1 MDIEKYLSKFF
12 NGTKDPSL
20 RAMEFFMEEFEHP
33 EEELKAI
40 HIAGTNG
47 KGSITEMITKVLI
60 NAGYTV
66 GKYMSPHL
74 IKYNERISINNKN
87 ISDIE
92 IEELI
97 NKINPKIEKYNSQND
112 THVTLFELETTMA
125 FLYFKEKKC
134 DFVILETGLG
144 GLYDCTNVCKPI
156 ISIISNIGYDHMH
169 ILGNTLPEIAVQKAG
184 IIKENSN
191 TIFVS
196 QQDNV
201 NKVIYDTCK
210 EKNNKLHIVFEND
223 IINYSYDKNYQKFDY
238 KQFKH
243 ILVNLK
249 GFKQCINASIII
261 ECVQILNKI
270 GYKITENEMKNA
282 LKTVIHK
289 ARFETINKQPLI
301 IYDGAHNEPAIEN
314 LKNTINMYHKE
325 DKKVY
330 IISILKTKD
339 YKTILKQLCDDTE
352 SIYIFTGGNDSTRYV
367 EKQELLKIAKTY
379 LKIPNM
385 FALDLEESIREVKNK
400 YINYTTFV
408 IGSFYIYGDVLNFI
422 NKNVK

>member
-12 NGTKDPSL
+12 NGTKNPSL
-20 RAMEFFMEEFEHP
+20 KVMEFFMEEFEHP
-33 EEELKAI
+33 EKELKTI

-47 KGSITEMITKVLI
+47 KGSITEMIAKVLI

-87 ISDIE
+87 INDIE

-97 NKINPKIEKYNSQND
+97 NKINPKIEEYNSKND
-112 THVTLFELETTMA
+112 TPVTLFELETTMA

-144 GLYDCTNVCKPI
+144 GLYDCTNICKPI
-156 ISIISNIGYDHMH
+156 ISIISNIGYDHMQ

-196 QQDNV
+196 QEDDV
-201 NKVIYDTCK
+201 NKVIFNTCK
-210 EKNNKLHIVFEND
+210 DKNNDLHIISEKD

-238 KQFKH
+238 KQFKD

-249 GFKQCINASIII
+249 GYKQCINASIII

-270 GYKITENEMKNA
+270 GYEIIEKDMKTA
-282 LKTVIHK
+282 LRTIIHK
-289 ARFETINKQPLI
+289 ARFETISKEPLI

-330 IISILKTKD
+330 IISILKSKD
-339 YKTILKQLCDDTE
+339 YKTILKQLCTDLDI
-352 SIYIFTGGNDSTRYV
+352 IYIFTSGNDSTRYV
-367 EKQELLKIAKTY
+367 EKEELLKTAKTY

-408 IGSFYIYGDVLNFI
+408 IGSFYIYSDVLKFI
-422 NKNVK
+422 SKL

>member
-12 NGTKDPSL
+12 NGTKNPSL
-20 RAMEFFMEEFEHP
+20 KVMEFFMEEFEHP
-33 EEELKAI
+33 EKELKTI

-47 KGSITEMITKVLI
+47 KGSITEMIAKVLI

-87 ISDIE
+87 INDIE

-97 NKINPKIEKYNSQND
+97 NKINPKIEEYNSKND
-112 THVTLFELETTMA
+112 TPVTLFELETTMA

-144 GLYDCTNVCKPI
+144 GLYDCTNICKPI
-156 ISIISNIGYDHMH
+156 ISIISNIGYDHMQ

-196 QQDNV
+196 QEDDV
-201 NKVIYDTCK
+201 NKVIFNTCK
-210 EKNNKLHIVFEND
+210 EKNNDLHIISEKD

-238 KQFKH
+238 KQFKD

-249 GFKQCINASIII
+249 GYKQCINASIII

-270 GYKITENEMKNA
+270 GYEIIEKDMKTA
-282 LKTVIHK
+282 LRTIIHK
-289 ARFETINKQPLI
+289 ARFETISKEPLI

-330 IISILKTKD
+330 IISILKSKD
-339 YKTILKQLCDDTE
+339 YKTILKQLCTDLDI
-352 SIYIFTGGNDSTRYV
+352 IYIFTSGNDSTRYV
-367 EKQELLKIAKTY
+367 EKEELLKTAKTY

-408 IGSFYIYGDVLNFI
+408 IGSFYIYSDVLKFI
-422 NKNVK
+422 SKL

>member
-1 MDIEKYLSKFF
+1 MDIEKYLSNFF
-12 NGTKDPSL
+12 KGTKNPSL
-20 RAMEFFMEEFEHP
+20 KAMKFFMEEFEHP
-33 EEELKAI
+33 EKELKAI

-87 ISDIE
+87 INDIE

-97 NKINPKIEKYNSQND
+97 NKINPKIEEYNSKND
-112 THVTLFELETTMA
+112 IPVTLFELETTMA

-144 GLYDCTNVCKPI
+144 GLYDCTNICKPI
-156 ISIISNIGYDHMH
+156 VSIISNIGYDHMH
-169 ILGNTLPEIAVQKAG
+169 ILGNTLPEIAIQKAG

-196 QQDNV
+196 QEDDV
-201 NKVIYDTCK
+201 NRVIYDTCK
-210 EKNNKLHIVFEND
+210 EKNNDIHIVSEED

-238 KQFKH
+238 KQFKD

-249 GFKQCINASIII
+249 GYKQCINASIVI

-270 GYKITENEMKNA
+270 GYKITEKDMKNA
-282 LKTVIHK
+282 LKTIIHK
-289 ARFETINKQPLI
+289 ARFEIISKEPLI
-301 IYDGAHNEPAIEN
+301 IYDGAHNQPAIEN

-330 IISILKTKD
+330 IISILKSKD
-339 YKTILKQLCDDTE
+339 YKTILKQLCTDTE
-352 SIYIFTGGNDSTRYV
+352 VTYIFTSGNDSTRYV
-367 EKQELLKIAKTY
+367 EKEELLKTAKTY
-379 LKIPNM
+379 LKIQNM
-385 FALDLEESIREVKNK
+385 FALDLEESIKMIKNK
-400 YINYTTFV
+400 CIDYTNFI

-422 NKNVK
+422 KDNSK

>member
-1 MDIEKYLSKFF
+1 MDIEKYLSNFF
-12 NGTKDPSL
+12 KGTKNPSL
-20 RAMEFFMEEFEHP
+20 RAMEFFMDEFDHP
-33 EEELKAI
+33 EKELKAI

-60 NAGYTV
+60 DAGYTV

-74 IKYNERISINNKN
+74 LEYNERISINNKN
-87 ISDIE
+87 IDNIE
-92 IEELI
+92 MEELI
-97 NKINPKIEKYNSQND
+97 NKINPKIEKYNSQSD
-112 THVTLFELETTMA
+112 TNVTLFELETTMA
-125 FLYFKEKKC
+125 FLYFKDKKC

-144 GLYDCTNVCKPI
+144 GLYDCTNICKPI
-156 ISIISNIGYDHMH
+156 VSIISNIGYDHMN
-169 ILGNTLPEIAVQKAG
+169 ILGNTLLEIAVQKAG

-191 TIFVS
+191 TIFVN
-196 QQDNV
+196 QDDDV

-210 EKNNKLHIVFEND
+210 EKHNDLHIIFEKD

-238 KQFKH
+238 KQFKN

-249 GFKQCINASIII
+249 GYKQCINASIVI
-261 ECVQILNKI
+261 ECMQILNKI
-270 GYKITENEMKNA
+270 GYKITEKEIKNA
-282 LKTVIHK
+282 LKTIIHK
-289 ARFETINKQPLI
+289 ARFETISKEPLI

-339 YKTILKQLCDDTE
+339 YKTILKQLCTDTE
-352 SIYIFTGGNDSTRYV
+352 AIYIFTGGNDSTRYV
-367 EKQELLKIAKTY
+367 EKEELLKTAKKY
-379 LKIPNM
+379 LKTSNM
-385 FALDLEESIREVKNK
+385 FALDLEESIKEVKNK
-400 YINYTTFV
+400 YKNHTTFV

-422 NKNVK
+422 KDEK

>member
-1 MDIEKYLSKFF
+1 MDIEKYLSNFFKGTKNPSLKAMKFF
-12 NGTKDPSL
+12 MK
-20 RAMEFFMEEFEHP
+20 EFEHL
-33 EEELKAI
+33 EKELKAI

-97 NKINPKIEKYNSQND
+97 NKINPKIEEYNSKND
-112 THVTLFELETTMA
+112 IPVTLFELETTMA

-144 GLYDCTNVCKPI
+144 GLYDCTNICKPI
-156 ISIISNIGYDHMH
+156 VSIISNIGYDHMD

-191 TIFVS
+191 TIFVN
-196 QQDNV
+196 QEDDV
-201 NKVIYDTCK
+201 NKVIYNTCK
-210 EKNNKLHIVFEND
+210 EKNNDLHIVSEED
-223 IINYSYDKNYQKFDY
+223 ILNYSYDKNYQKFDY
-238 KQFKH
+238 KQFKD

-249 GFKQCINASIII
+249 GYKQCINASIVI

-270 GYKITENEMKNA
+270 GYKITERNMKNA
-282 LKTVIHK
+282 LKTIIHK
-289 ARFETINKQPLI
+289 ARFETISKEPLI

-330 IISILKTKD
+330 IISILKSKD
-339 YKTILKQLCDDTE
+339 YKTILKQLCTDTE
-352 SIYIFTGGNDSTRYV
+352 VIYIFTSGNDSTRYV
-367 EKQELLKIAKTY
+367 EKEELLKTAKTY

-385 FALDLEESIREVKNK
+385 FAVDLEESIKMIKNK
-400 YINYTTFV
+400 YIDYTNFI

-422 NKNVK
+422 KDNSK

>member
-1 MDIEKYLSKFF
+1 MDIEKYLSNFF
-12 NGTKDPSL
+12 KGTKNPSL
-20 RAMEFFMEEFEHP
+20 KAMKFFMEEFEHP
-33 EEELKAI
+33 EKELKAI

-60 NAGYTV
+60 NVGYTV

-97 NKINPKIEKYNSQND
+97 NKINPKIEEYNSKND
-112 THVTLFELETTMA
+112 IPVTLFELETTMA

-144 GLYDCTNVCKPI
+144 GLYDCTNICKPI
-156 ISIISNIGYDHMH
+156 VSIISNIGYDHMH

-191 TIFVS
+191 TIFVN
-196 QQDNV
+196 QEDDV
-201 NKVIYDTCK
+201 NKVIYNTCK
-210 EKNNKLHIVFEND
+210 EKNNDLHIVSEED
-223 IINYSYDKNYQKFDY
+223 ILNYSYDKNYQKFDY
-238 KQFKH
+238 KQFKD

-249 GFKQCINASIII
+249 GYKQCINASIVI

-270 GYKITENEMKNA
+270 GYKITERDMKNA
-282 LKTVIHK
+282 LKTIIHK
-289 ARFETINKQPLI
+289 ARFETISKEPLI

-330 IISILKTKD
+330 IISILKSKD
-339 YKTILKQLCDDTE
+339 YKTILKQLCTDTE
-352 SIYIFTGGNDSTRYV
+352 VIYIFTSGNDSTRYV
-367 EKQELLKIAKTY
+367 EKEELLKTAKTY
-379 LKIPNM
+379 LEIPNM
-385 FALDLEESIREVKNK
+385 FALDLEESIKMIKNK
-400 YINYTTFV
+400 YIDYTKFI

-422 NKNVK
+422 KDNSK